1 MFAQQVNRLTRSRN
15 RNRTTLIPNAAAPPP
30 IRDPQTGFIHHPS
43 GFPLECRRLWFS
55 EWFQRRTSGG
65 ALPGLMFNSDRYLPP
80 GALVEISIP
89 VRGELETFRG
99 RVVLVRHNGGHYE
112 VGLHLRHRE
121 DAGRV
126 RIIEQICHIETYLN
140 QKKFV
145 DGPYNLNRER
155 AAEEWISRFAS
166 SVPTL

>member
-1 MFAQQVNRLTRSRN
+1 MFAQTVNRLTRGR
-15 RNRTTLIPNAAAPPP
+15 RPARPRLIPNAAAPPP

-43 GFPLECRRLWFS
+43 GFPLECRRLWIR
-55 EWFQRRTSGG
+55 EWFQRGNG
-65 ALPGLMFNSDRYLPP
+65 AGRLPGLMFHSERYLPP

-89 VRGELETFRG
+89 LREELEIFRG
-99 RVVLVRHNGGHYE
+99 RVVLVRHNGKHYE
-112 VGLHLRHRE
+112 IGLRLCDRN

-126 RIIEQICHIETYLN
+126 RIIEQICHIETYLT